1 MSDFNAPF
9 ADDASQASRS
19 SLSGSLLDR
28 IRAQRE
34 KETGSV
40 QPEPLTLPS
49 YAPVETTTTTEPA
62 TSASGLWSMGDFN
75 LPRFG
80 GNTEATTSLLGEEE
94 GGEGYSMQGYA
105 HTFVQDVYN
114 AFRSIHPV
122 AQGTIVVVLFMI
134 AIKLLLWGWF
144 WERNM
149 YICPLALFFDFKKER
164 REDNIIYYLL
174 YTPNLFGATGN
185 WEVDPFSWFN
195 VISIIK
201 FKMYV

>member
-49 YAPVETTTTTEPA
+49 YAPVETTTAEPS
-62 TSASGLWSMGDFN
+62 TSASGLWSMGDFS
-75 LPRFG
+75 LPRFGAG

-94 GGEGYSMQGYA
+94 GGEGYSMMGYA
-105 HTFVQDVYN
+105 QTFVQDVYN
-114 AFRSIHPV
+114 AFRSLHPV

-134 AIKLLLWGWF
+134 AIQLLLWG
-144 WERNM
+144 
-149 YICPLALFFDFKKER
+149 
-164 REDNIIYYLL
+164 
-174 YTPNLFGATGN
+174 
-185 WEVDPFSWFN
+185 
-195 VISIIK
+195 
-201 FKMYV
+201 